1 MTDIRRISTSRW
13 GHKKKHWILFGF
25 FLFLVF
31 VRISK
36 GSFYKNFYYFI
47 SKPFWPGQFQK
58 EIILESLNQ
67 ESSKKLNLLKKDNIR
82 LREILNL
89 QESSNKDAISAAV
102 ISRKTGGWWRQLIL
116 NKGSKDG
123 VEIGSVV
130 IGPGG
135 LLGRVKSTS
144 LLTSSVT
151 LLTSPES
158 KVGVWVDRIQ
168 LNGLLVGVGDNY
180 PNLILYSKG
189 ADVKVGDFVLAGENF
204 GIGSSREQAA
214 QVLKELGV
222 AAVIAKSFGGIF
234 YRNAFN
240 LGLPAVVIKKES
252 NIDAGDCIKLELET
266 GRINNQTKGV
276 EIFTEIVPDNLLGL
290 IKTGGLL
297 GQLEKLKN
305 IPIESINEK

>member
-1 MTDIRRISTSRW
+1 MSGIVWKFGNDINTDV
-13 GHKKKHWILFGF
+13 LA
-25 FLFLVF
+25 
-31 VRISK
+31 
-36 GSFYKNFYYFI
+36 
-47 SKPFWPGQFQK
+47 PGIYIK
-58 EIILESLNQ
+58 EPIQVLATHCLESI
-67 ESSKKLNLLKKDNIR
+67 DVDFA
-82 LREILNL
+82 
-89 QESSNKDAISAAV
+89 NK
-102 ISRKTGGWWRQLIL
+102 
-116 NKGSKDG
+116 
-123 VEIGSVV
+123 
-130 IGPGG
+130 
-135 LLGRVKSTS
+135 VK
-144 LLTSSVT
+144 
-151 LLTSPES
+151 E
-158 KVGVWVDRIQ
+158 
-168 LNGLLVGVGDNY
+168 GDY
-180 PNLILYSKG
+180 
-189 ADVKVGDFVLAGENF
+189 VLAGENF